1 MNLSPLLSPL
11 FSFPSL
17 SIVPTNAALLGLLLS
32 LVRIQ
37 HYDLT
42 KGERLPEL
50 LYSPA
55 RKAALWG
62 HTLYLGLS
70 LEGGVVCQLHF
81 SDCIR
86 DLADRV
92 V

>member
-1 MNLSPLLSPL
+1 M
-11 FSFPSL
+11 
-17 SIVPTNAALLGLLLS
+17 PTNAALLGLLLS

-37 HYDLT
+37 QHYDLI

-50 LYSPA
+50 LYSQA

-70 LEGGVVCQLHF
+70 LEGGVVPQ
-81 SDCIR
+81 
-86 DLADRV
+86 
-92 V
+92 

>member
-1 MNLSPLLSPL
+1 M
-11 FSFPSL
+11 
-17 SIVPTNAALLGLLLS
+17 PTNAALLGLLLS

-37 HYDLT
+37 QHYDLI

-50 LYSPA
+50 IYSPA

-81 SDCIR
+81 SES
-86 DLADRV
+86 ASGT
-92 V
+92 

>member
-1 MNLSPLLSPL
+1 M
-11 FSFPSL
+11 
-17 SIVPTNAALLGLLLS
+17 PTNAALLGLLLS

-37 HYDLT
+37 HYDLI

-81 SDCIR
+81 SES
-86 DLADRV
+86 ASGT
-92 V
+92 